1 MTQPDIEIVI
11 KEDFTYRECSDVA
24 NDVFKKTQWLL
35 YVFLFIIFANCVVD
49 VKYYFEGFSHSL
61 LFVYFFL
68 TLIILLVSFMGF
80 HYLNSIPKPEAEPD
94 YRKKQESKNQDFL
107 KSQSNEPLEYASS
120 SAVELE
126 KEKNTRE
133 GLTILES
140 S

>member
-24 NDVFKKTQWLL
+24 NDVFKKTQWL
-35 YVFLFIIFANCVVD
+35 F
-49 VKYYFEGFSHSL
+49 
-61 LFVYFFL
+61 
-68 TLIILLVSFMGF
+68 
-80 HYLNSIPKPEAEPD
+80 IPKPEAEPD